1 MLWDFIMATLFGSL
15 LLILMLAS
23 APSTAS
29 ADFSIGN
36 EPAVRGWA
44 LVQEGPKITYEKDV
58 TLGDVIPGNIRLAEV
73 PRFPQYGFIILN
85 TERVIVDAGTRKVI
99 AVY

>member
-1 MLWDFIMATLFGSL
+1 MVSLFAVP
-15 LLILMLAS
+15 LLILALTS
-23 APSTAS
+23 APSATL

-44 LVQEGPKITYEKDV
+44 LVQEGPTITYEKDV
-58 TLGDVIPGNIRLAEV
+58 TLGDVIPDNIRLAEV
-73 PRFPQYGFIILN
+73 PRYPQYGFVILN

>member
-1 MLWDFIMATLFGSL
+1 MRRPNIILP
-15 LLILMLAS
+15 LLIALAL
-23 APSTAS
+23 APEVAL

-44 LVQEGPKITYEKDV
+44 LVQEGPTVTYEKDV
-58 TLGDVIPGNIRLAEV
+58 TLGDIIPSTIKLAEI
-73 PRFPQYGFIILN
+73 PNFPKYGFVILN
-85 TERVIVDAGTRKVI
+85 TERVIVAADTRKVI